1 MNSLAPIRYQ
11 DFVLENLACSMLK
24 LSPASTSKQA
34 ISCRIGSDYSLRYL
48 AFGSF
53 AFARSE
59 LSQFEQN
66 KSIATKGQHVQ

>member
-1 MNSLAPIRYQ
+1 
-11 DFVLENLACSMLK
+11 MLK